1 VGNEEEAP
9 VSLEEEKN
17 KALVRRFWEAVA
29 RGDIDAIDELLA
41 ADFVDHSTL
50 AGQEPGREG
59 YKQQVAEQHAALS
72 DVRSTIEDQLAKG
85 DKVVTRIT
93 WRSIH
98 DRGEYFGLMPR
109 DKEVVVT
116 AMAMHRIE
124 RGKIAEEWSED
135 NGSAEVAEAH
145 LEQEIR
151 DRERVEQ
158 ELMVA
163 RSIQQASLPKEVPQ
177 LEGWQIAPY
186 YQPAREVGGDFY
198 DFHLLPEGQ
207 LGLVVGDATGKGVPA
222 ALVMSTTCGMLR
234 LAAQGSSSPGQML
247 RGVNEVLFPH
257 IPSNMFV
264 TCFYAILDPK
274 SGRLSYANAGHDLPY
289 LHRNGDTEE
298 LRARGMPLGLMPKMS
313 YEEKE
318 TILHSG
324 EAALLYSDGL
334 VEAHDPAGEMF
345 GFPRLR
351 ALIDEHGEKLSLAD
365 LLLEELYSFAGERWE
380 QEDDITILTLRRSAT
395 PS

>member
-72 DVRSTIEDQLAKG
+72 DVRATIEDQVAKG
-85 DKVVTRIT
+85 DKVVTRVT

-116 AMAMHRIE
+116 SMAMHRIE
-124 RGKIAEEWSED
+124 GGKIAEEWSED

-247 RGVNEVLFPH
+247 RGVNEVLFPN